1 MKKRILLAGAALA
14 ASSVS
19 PAAAL
24 SLSAFIPG
32 TGQYVLH
39 SELRSIRA
47 KIRVMPFLKADAY
60 LTAINEY
67 CFPEEESKDDGLQQ
81 AATMQSAY
89 GDQDLL
95 KAMEMAETH
104 LRGDQNACSPARDF
118 VERIIYELPE
128 TRLALDE
135 LASEFNL
142 IQGAIVALDEADAV
156 YKEQQDEIDAA
167 KQEQEAALARA
178 EAVKQDK
185 QRHIDNCKSYADTSD
200 ISTPNWQKQPYARIT
215 QINSKSQQIKGC
227 DDVFSAAEIAAKL
240 DEHTALENAI
250 RAEIGGEV
258 RKAAKAGQSY
268 ECKFKGLAKIVM
280 SVDKDDVSLR
290 YLTIGKADPVRY
302 FVGNISGSAKTA
314 EGKKITIYD
323 DHAELDGKSYR
334 GSCSTEPN
342 PKDGL

>member
-1 MKKRILLAGAALA
+1 MRTLIAGCF
-14 ASSVS
+14 
-19 PAAAL
+19 AAL
-24 SLSAFIPG
+24 SASAVFADDSAWHPES
-32 TGQYVLH
+32 GQYVLS
-39 SELRSIRA
+39 SELRSIRD

-60 LTAINEY
+60 MSAINEY
-67 CFPEEESKDDGLQQ
+67 CFPEEALKDDDLDQV
-81 AATMQSAY
+81 AFMQSTY

-95 KAMEMAETH
+95 NVLEKAGAH
-104 LRGDQNACSPARDF
+104 LRGDQNACGPARDF
-118 VERIIYELPE
+118 VERIIDELPE

-156 YKEQQDEIDAA
+156 YAEQQAQIEAA
-167 KQEQEAALARA
+167 KREQEAALARA
-178 EAVKQDK
+178 EAVKLDK

-215 QINSKSQQIKGC
+215 QINSKSQQIKRC

-240 DEHTALENAI
+240 DEHRALEDAI
-250 RAEIGGEV
+250 RAEISGEV
-258 RKAAKAGQSY
+258 REAAKAGQSY

-280 SVDKDDVSLR
+280 SVDKDDASLR

-314 EGKKITIYD
+314 DGKKITIYD
-323 DHAELDGKSYR
+323 DHAEFDGKSYQ
-334 GSCSTEPN
+334 GSCSTEPV
-342 PKDGL
+342 K